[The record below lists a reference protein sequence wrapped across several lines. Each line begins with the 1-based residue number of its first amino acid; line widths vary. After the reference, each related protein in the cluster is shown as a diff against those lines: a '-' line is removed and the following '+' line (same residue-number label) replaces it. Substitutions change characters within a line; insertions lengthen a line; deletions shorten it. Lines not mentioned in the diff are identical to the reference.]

1 MIVLRTI
8 ASLIII
14 SVVLVLS
21 GCASLATKTS
31 HYRGTQEL
39 IAKRDIPAVI
49 RKLETKKSR
58 NYAKK
63 DRVLQY
69 LDLGLLYHYQGDYVK
84 SNLLLEKAEQA
95 MEELYTKS
103 VSKAAISVLLNDNA
117 LDYFGEDY
125 EDIYTNVFKALN
137 YLHQD
142 NFDAAFVEI
151 RRINLKLSVLE
162 DKHGKMADTINTSK
176 DAKAKAAA
184 GSNKFI
190 NSALGRYLSLI
201 IYKQEGKYDDV
212 RIDLQKIREAFDTQP
227 DIYPF
232 SPPALPDSL
241 LMTPEPVLHVVSLI
255 GTSPYKRDKELHIAT
270 GGDML
275 TIAAVDEELDIAPIF
290 WPGISSGYYFK
301 FSLPYIVNDP
311 SAVGQVKVR
320 INGEAHELV
329 KLEDIGKVA
338 SQTFKVREP
347 IIYLKS
353 ITRSVVKGI
362 GAELAKKEMKK
373 QNPGLAGSL
382 MSLATDVAV
391 YASENADLRTSRFF
405 PNAVLVADIP
415 LSPGTYDISVEYYDH
430 RGYLLY
436 QDNKGTVS
444 ISDKSLNFLESWHLQ

>member
-1 MIVLRTI
+1 LIVLRTI

-39 IAKRDIPAVI
+39 IAKRDISAVI

-69 LDLGLLYHYQGDYVK
+69 LDLGLLYHYQGDYEK

-125 EDIYTNVFKALN
+125 EDIYINVFKALN

-162 DKHGKMADTINTSK
+162 DKHGKMA
-176 DAKAKAAA
+176 A
-184 GSNKFI
+184 GISSSGEVKGSVQTGKNRYI
-190 NSALGRYLSLI
+190 SSAVGSYLSMLI
-201 IYKQEGKYDDV
+201 YRHEGKTDDAA
-212 RIDLQKIREAFDTQP
+212 IDLARVRDAFDTQP
-227 DIYPF
+227 EIYNFP
-232 SPPALPDSL
+232 PPALPDSL
-241 LMTPEPVLHVVSLI
+241 LQTKGPFLNVISLV
-255 GTSPYKRDKELHIAT
+255 GTSPYKRSRELHISTKGDFLTVAT
-270 GGDML
+270 L
-275 TIAAVDEELDIAPIF
+275 DEELDITPIF
-290 WPGISSGYYFK
+290 WPGLDPDLYFK
-301 FSLPYIVNDP
+301 FSLPRIINDP
-311 SAVGQVKVR
+311 SVVDRVIVR
-320 INGEAHELV
+320 INGEPHELQM
-329 KLEDIGKVA
+329 LEDIGRVA
-338 SQTFKVREP
+338 VQTFRVREP
-347 IIYLKS
+347 VILLKS
-353 ITRSVVKGI
+353 ISRSIAKGVAA
-362 GAELAKKEMKK
+362 GFAKDEMQKK
-373 QNPGLAGSL
+373 NPGITGAL
-382 MSLATDVAV
+382 MSLATDALVF
-391 YASENADLRTSRFF
+391 ASENADLRTSRFF

-415 LSPGTYDISVEYYDH
+415 LSPGEYDITVEYYDAL
-430 RGYLLY
+430 GYLLY
-436 QDNKGTVS
+436 QDNKGKVTVS
-444 ISDKSLNFLESWHLQ
+444 PDSFNFLQSWHLQ